1 MTDFASPKPSILC
14 SDLSFWKDKPCYNDS
29 LYFHKS
35 EPLYTKT
42 RHCATYD
49 NEQTNET
56 LFSCENKNDYFC
68 PLSKQCI
75 PKEWLCDGA
84 IQCKKGD
91 DEDFKICEKT
101 FPNNIATITCIEN
114 NRPDDL
120 GIMIKA
126 IPCNGIQECKDGSDE
141 KCDLPS
147 ITIWI
152 ILGEHY
158 FKHHFFIKITYNQ
171 SYK

>member
-1 MTDFASPKPSILC
+1 M
-14 SDLSFWKDKPCYNDS
+14 
-29 LYFHKS
+29 S
-35 EPLYTKT
+35 EPFYTKT
-42 RHCATYD
+42 RRCATYD
-49 NEQTNET
+49 NAQKNKAIS
-56 LFSCENKNDYFC
+56 FCENKNDYFC

-84 IQCKKGD
+84 IQCGKGD

-120 GIMIKA
+120 EIMIKA

-141 KCDLPS
+141 KCDLSS
-147 ITIWI
+147 ITIWV
-152 ILGEHY
+152 ILGKY
-158 FKHHFFIKITYNQ
+158 NFKHHF
-171 SYK
+171 S